1 MTVIALIDCN
11 NFYASCERV
20 FNPQLAGKPLVVLS
34 NNDGCV
40 VARSAEAKALGIP
53 MRAPYFKIEASFRR
67 AGGVA
72 ISSNYALYADMS
84 QRVMSVLAEFSP
96 EQEVY
101 SIDECFLGLEG
112 FGDLTGIGQHLRE
125 KVRRW
130 TGLPVCVGIGP
141 SKTLAKLANHVAKK
155 RSEWCGVCNLLDV
168 PSVDA
173 VIGKIEVGEVWGVGR
188 KIQEKLACRGFTRV
202 GQLRDADPTMIRR
215 EFSVVLERTVQ
226 ELRGVSCLALD
237 DVTPNKQHIMSS
249 RSFGQPVRERLE
261 LEQAVAAYVANACVK
276 LRRQGSAAGAVSVFL
291 QTNRFKPDEPQYHP
305 GVTVPLAVASADTL
319 TLTKAALAGL
329 RRIYCT
335 GFYYKKAGV
344 MLAELEAV
352 DRVPVDWFEV
362 GNREKSAA
370 LMRVLDATNTKF
382 GRGTLR
388 LGVEGFNQRWVMKR
402 DRKSPSYTTCWADLI
417 RVRLG

>member
-1 MTVIALIDCN
+1 VTVIALVDCN
-11 NFYASCERV
+11 NFYCSCERV

-40 VARSAEAKALGIP
+40 VARSAEAKALGVP
-53 MRAPYFKIEASFRR
+53 MAVPYFKIEASFRR

-72 ISSNYALYADMS
+72 LSSNYALYADMS

-112 FGDLTGIGQHLRE
+112 FGDLTEMGQQIRE

-155 RSEWCGVCNLLDV
+155 QPKWRGVCNLLDV

-173 VIGKIEVGEVWGVGR
+173 VIGKIDVGEVWGVGR
-188 KIQEKLACRGFTRV
+188 KIGEKLARRGITLV
-202 GQLRDADPTMIRR
+202 SQLREADASTIRR

-226 ELRGVSCLALD
+226 ELRGVSCLALE
-237 DVTPNKQHIMSS
+237 DVTPNKQQIMSS
-249 RSFGQPVRERLE
+249 RSFGQPVRELAE
-261 LEQAVAAYVANACVK
+261 LEQAVASYVNHACVK
-276 LRRQGSAAGAVSVFL
+276 LRRQGSAAGAVHVFL
-291 QTNRFKPDEPQYHP
+291 QTNRFKPEEPQYHP
-305 GVTVPLAVASADTL
+305 SVSVPLTVASGDTMTL
-319 TLTKAALAGL
+319 TRAALAGL
-329 RRIYCT
+329 HRIYRS

-344 MLAELEAV
+344 MLAELEAA
-352 DRVPVDWFEV
+352 DRVSVDWFEV
-362 GNREKSAA
+362 GNREKSVA
-370 LMRVLDATNTKF
+370 LMRILDATNTKF
-382 GRGTLR
+382 GRGTLH
-388 LGVEGFNQRWVMKR
+388 LGVEGFNQRWAMKR

-417 RVRLG
+417 RVRSV